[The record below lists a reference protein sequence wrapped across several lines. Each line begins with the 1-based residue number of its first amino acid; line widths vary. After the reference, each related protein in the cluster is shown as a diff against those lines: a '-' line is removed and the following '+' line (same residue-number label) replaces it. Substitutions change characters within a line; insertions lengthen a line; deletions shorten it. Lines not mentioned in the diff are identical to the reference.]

1 MENGKWVEIPPMSIK
16 REYNFDQVGQKDMYL
31 LHHEEIES
39 LGKNLPDVKRIRFF
53 MTFGQS
59 YLDHMRCL
67 EDVGM
72 LSTTPINYNG
82 QEIVPIQFLKALL
95 PDPASL
101 GPRTKG
107 KTNIGCIFTGK
118 KDGKDKTYYIY
129 NICDHQ
135 ECYRE
140 VGSQAISYTTGVP
153 AMCGALMM
161 LTGEWVKPGVYTVE
175 EFNPD
180 PFLDALDKYG
190 LPAARTMTRFWWT
203 DGTV

>member
-1 MENGKWVEIPPMSIK
+1 MAIQ
-16 REYNFDQVGQKDMYL
+16 REYDFDQVGDKDMYL

-39 LGKNLPDVKRIRFF
+39 LAQTIPGVKRIRFF

-101 GPRTKG
+101 GPSTKG
-107 KTNIGCIFTGK
+107 KTNIGCIFTGV
-118 KDGKDKTYYIY
+118 KDG
-129 NICDHQ
+129 Q
-135 ECYRE
+135 EKHY
-140 VGSQAISYTTGVP
+140 
-153 AMCGALMM
+153 
-161 LTGEWVKPGVYTVE
+161 
-175 EFNPD
+175 
-180 PFLDALDKYG
+180 
-190 LPAARTMTRFWWT
+190 
-203 DGTV
+203 

>member
-1 MENGKWVEIPPMSIK
+1 
-16 REYNFDQVGQKDMYL
+16 MYL

-39 LGKNLPDVKRIRFF
+39 LAKTIPGVKRIRFF

-72 LSTTPINYNG
+72 LSTTPIQYNG

-107 KTNIGCIFTGK
+107 KTNIEK
-118 KDGKDKTYYIY
+118 
-129 NICDHQ
+129 
-135 ECYRE
+135 
-140 VGSQAISYTTGVP
+140 V
-153 AMCGALMM
+153 M
-161 LTGEWVKPGVYTVE
+161 LTTKGVDVSNYV
-175 EFNPD
+175 FAD
-180 PFLDALDKYG
+180 FLL
-190 LPAARTMTRFWWT
+190 
-203 DGTV
+203 

>member
-1 MENGKWVEIPPMSIK
+1 MAIK
-16 REYNFDQVGQKDMYL
+16 REYKFDQVGDKDMYL

-39 LGKNLPDVKRIRFF
+39 LAKTIPGVKRIRFF

-72 LSTTPINYNG
+72 LSTTPIQYNG

-107 KTNIGCIFTGK
+107 KTNIGCIFTGV
-118 KDGKDKTYYIY
+118 KDGKEKHIIFIMY
-129 NICDHQ
+129 
-135 ECYRE
+135 
-140 VGSQAISYTTGVP
+140 AIIRNAITK
-153 AMCGALMM
+153 L
-161 LTGEWVKPGVYTVE
+161 E
-175 EFNPD
+175 
-180 PFLDALDKYG
+180 
-190 LPAARTMTRFWWT
+190 ARQSAIQQVFRQCAEHL
-203 DGTV
+203 

>member
-1 MENGKWVEIPPMSIK
+1 M
-16 REYNFDQVGQKDMYL
+16 
-31 LHHEEIES
+31 
-39 LGKNLPDVKRIRFF
+39 GKNLPDVKRIRFF

-72 LSTTPINYNG
+72 LSTTPINFNG

-95 PDPASL
+95 PDPASP

-129 NICDHQ
+129 NSATIRNATAKSAVRPSATPPVC
-135 ECYRE
+135 
-140 VGSQAISYTTGVP
+140 
-153 AMCGALMM
+153 
-161 LTGEWVKPGVYTVE
+161 
-175 EFNPD
+175 
-180 PFLDALDKYG
+180 
-190 LPAARTMTRFWWT
+190 LPCAAP
-203 DGTV
+203 